1 MTNFEDSKMTDYT
14 QIQAKSEELADLIIN
29 IPADE
34 NLKISNELELQT
46 GMRLED
52 LHLLLSRFS
61 QLEIKSI
68 N

>member
-1 MTNFEDSKMTDYT
+1 MTDYA
-14 QIQAKSEELADLIIN
+14 QIQAKSEELADLIIS

-52 LHLLLSRFS
+52 LHLLLSRLS

>member
-1 MTNFEDSKMTDYT
+1 MTDYT
-14 QIQAKSEELADLIIN
+14 QIQAKSEELADLIIS

-52 LHLLLSRFS
+52 LHLLLSRLS

>member
-1 MTNFEDSKMTDYT
+1 MIDYT
-14 QIQAKSEELADLIIN
+14 QIQAKSEELADLIIS

-34 NLKISNELELQT
+34 SLKISNELELQT

-52 LHLLLSRFS
+52 LHLLLSRLS

>member
-1 MTNFEDSKMTDYT
+1 MTEYA
-14 QIQAKSEELADLIIN
+14 QIQEKSEELADLIIS
-29 IPADE
+29 IPVDE

-52 LHLLLSRFS
+52 LHLLLSRLS
-61 QLEIKSI
+61 QLEIKFI